1 MENNS
6 LGLWKDIGYKSP
18 AGNST
23 GDASTTNF
31 KYSAPTAAN
40 AAQLAAGFTAENIVG
55 LNDCAK
61 NGGKW
66 IVASEVNASNGNVV
80 SQAKVTGA
88 NCVELTPSFEKISTG
103 SISGST
109 SGNTSGDSGT

>member
-23 GDASTTNF
+23 GNASTTNF
-31 KYSAPTAAN
+31 NYSAPTAAN
-40 AAQLAAGFTAENIVG
+40 AAKLDAGFTAENIVG
-55 LNDCAK
+55 LNDCTK
-61 NGGKW
+61 NNGKW

-80 SQAKVTGA
+80 SQATVTGT

-103 SISGST
+103 SISNKPSDKT
-109 SGNTSGDSGT
+109 GT